1 MAAIAEPGS
10 ATATRGRRP
19 AIPVCPGAIPALARP
34 ARALARAG
42 PGRWRRGPGT
52 GWGDQRGPA
61 PRLRG
66 EDATRAMPAADGRR
80 RRRRRRPLGRIGQG
94 AMRGG
99 LGVCV
104 IMASAAL
111 GAAATIATRS
121 QPGLVLGLFVLAGTV
136 AAALTVEPRAGRLI
150 FPVPALSYLVAA
162 LVAGGMYNRSANNTE
177 LAVGAA
183 QWIANGFFVMVLAT
197 LLAIALTTVR
207 WFLWRRSGRVPLAA
221 DWPAEAR
228 TARPPQ
234 PGSAGAR
241 TARPPQ
247 PGPAGP
253 RMGRSQIAGRAAA
266 PGPAAARPR
275 GNGPGGRMG
284 PRGEWARREAGGGI
298 SVPVPVPAG
307 SSGRRRVR
315 AGPRRSSPGPPGL
328 TTSPAGRSA
337 APGA

>member
-19 AIPVCPGAIPALARP
+19 VPVCPGAIPASARG
-34 ARALARAG
+34 RAPGGATSAG
-42 PGRWRRGPGT
+42 PLLGCAARTPRARCRPRMDGGDVAGGR
-52 GWGDQRGPA
+52 
-61 PRLRG
+61 
-66 EDATRAMPAADGRR
+66 
-80 RRRRRRPLGRIGQG
+80 LGRIGQG

-99 LGVCV
+99 LAVCV

-234 PGSAGAR
+234 PG
-241 TARPPQ
+241 
-247 PGPAGP
+247 PAGP
-253 RMGRSQIAGRAAA
+253 ADGAIPDRRARGRLRPGR
-266 PGPAAARPR
+266 RKVPR
-275 GNGPGGRMG
+275 
-284 PRGEWARREAGGGI
+284 EWARRELPRRERAPREWAPRERAPREAGGGI
-298 SVPVPVPAG
+298 SVPVPAG
-307 SSGRRRVR
+307 SSGRRRVRARSRREVR

-328 TTSPAGRSA
+328 TTSPAGRNA